1 MSNIQR
7 VEKVLETEVGIR
19 AQERAFEEATRRFG
33 KEVTSR
39 QCIAAIL
46 DVRTKSLSHFEDINE
61 KHKAK
66 DFVRKAYISW
76 GMQAHRFSDALLQ
89 QAVQVKLEASRSADA
104 EAEEPSPPKKR
115 KVADHLD
122 WDDDAGEGG
131 VFTTLEQQLE
141 AEFACVWVTWMRDVD
156 VPWASLFPHG
166 PKSVRWGEEISMDNL
181 EDWLTLDMRVAFK
194 WLAGETQVR
203 NNSS

>member
-1 MSNIQR
+1 MLARVSQLTTISQHERAWTGAFDLLVGRRLLKQCEAGNALQCIPLGGDMSNIER

-66 DFVRKAYISW
+66 DFLRKAYISW
-76 GMQAHRFSDALLQ
+76 GVQAHRFSDALLQ
-89 QAVQVKLEASRSADA
+89 QAVKVKLEASRSADA
-104 EAEEPSPPKKR
+104 EAEEPSGR
-115 KVADHLD
+115 RRNGRSQIL
-122 WDDDAGEGG
+122 WIGMM
-131 VFTTLEQQLE
+131 TLGKGMCLQH
-141 AEFACVWVTWMRDVD
+141 W
-156 VPWASLFPHG
+156 
-166 PKSVRWGEEISMDNL
+166 
-181 EDWLTLDMRVAFK
+181 
-194 WLAGETQVR
+194 
-203 NNSS
+203 NSSLKPNLHVCG

>member
-19 AQERAFEEATRRFG
+19 EQERAFEEATRRFG

-66 DFVRKAYISW
+66 DFLRKAYISW
-76 GMQAHRFSDALLQ
+76 GVQAHRFSDALLQ
-89 QAVQVKLEASRSADA
+89 QAVKVKPEASRSADA
-104 EAEEPSPPKKR
+104 ETQRQSSQRRRRNRRPQI
-115 KVADHLD
+115 L
-122 WDDDAGEGG
+122 WIGMM
-131 VFTTLEQQLE
+131 TLGKGMCLQH
-141 AEFACVWVTWMRDVD
+141 W
-156 VPWASLFPHG
+156 
-166 PKSVRWGEEISMDNL
+166 
-181 EDWLTLDMRVAFK
+181 
-194 WLAGETQVR
+194 
-203 NNSS
+203 NSSLKPNLHVCG